1 MELMSILKS
10 STSAISNLLTSK
22 VNKCDESIIHSLEF
36 LLGQAA
42 ILSSRSM
49 YKSYKMLWDSEVKV
63 FSQWGED
70 GIIDYLLTSLNIS
83 KPKFVEF
90 GVGEFKECNSRF
102 TAESRNASVY
112 MVDSNK
118 NLVNSV
124 KKLDLFWKN
133 SLFPMTD
140 FITPESA
147 SEHIINAKNLMGGID
162 IFSIDLDGNDY
173 WILNKLD
180 LSGVSIVI
188 CEYNPIFNEINCT
201 VPRSDN
207 FERFKAHSSG
217 LFFGMSLKASISLLD
232 SKGFT
237 FVGTNRAGNNAF
249 FIKNEMKDQVSIPIP
264 IIDNLKTFLDWRIR
278 ESRDESGCL
287 NYLNASQAFK
297 IIESLTVIDLQSGDQ
312 RRLKDF

>member
-1 MELMSILKS
+1 MELMSILKL
-10 STSAISNLLTSK
+10 STSAIRNLLTSRD
-22 VNKCDESIIHSLEF
+22 NKGDESIIHSLEF

-147 SEHIINAKNLMGGID
+147 REHIINAKNLMGGID

-173 WILNKLD
+173 WIIDNLD

-188 CEYNPIFNEINCT
+188 CEYNPIFNGINCT
-201 VPRSDN
+201 VPRSDD

-232 SKGFT
+232 SKSFT

-249 FIKNEMKDQVSIPIP
+249 FIKNEMKDQMSIPLP
-264 IIDNLKTFLDWRIR
+264 VIDNLKIFLDWRIR
-278 ESRDESGCL
+278 ESRDASGRL
-287 NYLNASQAFK
+287 NYLNASQALK
-297 IIESLTVIDLQSGDQ
+297 IIESLTVIDLQSGD
-312 RRLKDF
+312 RKRLQDF

>member
-1 MELMSILKS
+1 MELMSILKL
-10 STSAISNLLTSK
+10 STSAIRNLLTSRI
-22 VNKCDESIIHSLEF
+22 NKDDESIIHSLNF

-133 SLFPMTD
+133 SLFPVTD

-147 SEHIINAKNLMGGID
+147 GEHIINAKNLMGGID

-217 LFFGMSLKASISLLD
+217 LFFGMSLKASISLMV

-249 FIKNEMKDQVSIPIP
+249 FIKSEMKDQVSIPLP

-278 ESRDESGCL
+278 ESRDASGCL

-297 IIESLTVIDLQSGDQ
+297 IIESLTVIDLQSCEQ
-312 RRLKDF
+312 KRLKDF

>member
-1 MELMSILKS
+1 
-10 STSAISNLLTSK
+10 
-22 VNKCDESIIHSLEF
+22 
-36 LLGQAA
+36 
-42 ILSSRSM
+42 
-49 YKSYKMLWDSEVKV
+49 MLWDSEVKV

-133 SLFPMTD
+133 SLFPITD

-147 SEHIINAKNLMGGID
+147 REHIINAKNLMGGID

-173 WILNKLD
+173 WIIDNLD

-188 CEYNPIFNEINCT
+188 CEYNPIFNGINCT
-201 VPRSDN
+201 VPRSDD

-249 FIKNEMKDQVSIPIP
+249 FINNEMKDQVSIPLP
-264 IIDNLKTFLDWRIR
+264 VIDNLKIFLDWRIR
-278 ESRDESGCL
+278 ESRDASGRL
-287 NYLNASQAFK
+287 NYLNASQAIK

-312 RRLKDF
+312 KRLQDF